1 MSEDRYKKAY
11 DTVQEIKRLVK
22 YLDENVSANLP
33 TYAVQTVCSRVSLL
47 AINLEELSVDQD
59 YVDTWVSENREEI
72 HKQKQ
77 ILKFYNINNQ

>member
-1 MSEDRYKKAY
+1 MQDRYKKAY

-59 YVDTWVSENREEI
+59 YVDTWVSNRDEI
-72 HKQKQ
+72 HKNYK
-77 ILKFYNINNQ
+77 IKNPFKNINQ